1 MSAKIFVIS
10 DTHFGHTNMAL
21 YRGFSSVGEHDNYIV
36 EKWNSVVNKNDTVY
50 LLGDVTMEKATN
62 YEILSKLKGHKKV
75 IMGNHDLGKHSKKM
89 LEYVNT
95 VQSCVKIKGV
105 MLSHIPIH
113 PMELGRFGKNIHG
126 HLHSKH
132 VKRFF
137 GLVKDKRYINVSC
150 EVVDYTPVE
159 LNKLL

>member
-1 MSAKIFVIS
+1 MSAKVFVIS
-10 DTHFGHTNMAL
+10 DTHFGHKNMAL
-21 YRGFSSVGEHDNYIV
+21 YRGFNSLEEHDEYII
-36 EKWNSVVNKNDTVY
+36 ERWNNVVGKKDVVY

-62 YEILSKLKGHKKV
+62 YEILNRLNGFKKV
-75 IMGNHDLGKHSKKM
+75 IMGNHDLGKHSSKL
-89 LEYVNT
+89 LEYVNS
-95 VQSCVKIKGV
+95 VQSCIKVRGV

-113 PMELGRFGKNIHG
+113 PMELGRFGKNVHG
-126 HLHSKH
+126 HLHSKF

-137 GLVKDKRYINVSC
+137 GLIKDKRYVNVSC